1 MKIFLIRDGKCA
13 GPFKVGELRQKISN
27 GGVSPEELA
36 WGAGL
41 AGWTNLEQV
50 LAKADELSASGEV
63 DPIDRPGQTPPP
75 LPEPSLREKSTKL
88 RSPSPLSSG
97 ENGQYDSPVQA
108 VADAGEKQREAKRSG
123 AVSSGRPNVF
133 GFLRWIGVLA
143 VVVFLLTAFMPW
155 VRTST
160 SAGMT
165 ELSTVKMVLAKSSEL
180 RLPGQNV
187 PPKYFYLTKMILIG
201 TLVLV
206 FLVALI
212 SLSNILSRDA
222 QTSGM
227 GIMLSGVLLAS
238 LIFVGVVYD
247 RFFEQEF
254 NAALSKA
261 ITGGEPQ
268 SVSFTMDYGFYF
280 ALAAVVLMV
289 GCLMIPKI
297 VFGRF
302 GPAMVPALVA
312 ALFAVGLG
320 GFGVLRMG
328 SRNALQKVSSDVKA
342 LLPLS
347 PVDNNGKDPSNEDA
361 GSVVPKPEQE

>member
-13 GPFKVGELRQKISN
+13 GPFKAGELRQKISN

-50 LAKADELSASGEV
+50 LAKTDELSTSGEA
-63 DPIDRPGQTPPP
+63 DPIDRSGQTPPP
-75 LPEPSLREKSTKL
+75 LPESSLREKSTKL
-88 RSPSPLSSG
+88 RSSPPSSSG
-97 ENGQYDSPVQA
+97 GNGQYDSPVQA
-108 VADAGEKQREAKRSG
+108 VPDAGEKQREAKRSG

-143 VVVFLLTAFMPW
+143 AVVFLLTAFMPW

-165 ELSTVKMVLAKSSEL
+165 EFSAVKMILAKSSEVQ
-180 RLPGQNV
+180 LPGQNA

-201 TLVLV
+201 TLVLML
-206 FLVALI
+206 LVALI

-222 QTSGM
+222 ENSGM
-227 GIMLSGVLLAS
+227 GIMLSVVLFTS
-238 LIFVGVVYD
+238 LIFVGVVYGH
-247 RFFEQEF
+247 FFEQEF

-261 ITGGEPQ
+261 LTGGDPQ
-268 SVSFTMDYGFYF
+268 SVSFKMDYGFYF
-280 ALAAVVLMV
+280 TLASVVLMA

-297 VFGRF
+297 VFGRL
-302 GPAMVPALVA
+302 GSAMVPALA
-312 ALFAVGLG
+312 TALFAVGLG

-328 SRNALQKVSSDVKA
+328 SRDALQEVSSGVKA
-342 LLPLS
+342 VLP
-347 PVDNNGKDPSNEDA
+347 PPSADKEDK
-361 GSVVPKPEQE
+361 GTGGEGT